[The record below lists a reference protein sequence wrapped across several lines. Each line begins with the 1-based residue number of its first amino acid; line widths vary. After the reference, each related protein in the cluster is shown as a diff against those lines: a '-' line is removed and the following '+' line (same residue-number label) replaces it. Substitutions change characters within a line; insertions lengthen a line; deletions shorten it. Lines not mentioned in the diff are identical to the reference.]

1 MDPDASFKPMRSH
14 YCGQVTEALLGE
26 EVRVCGWVHRRR
38 DHGGVI
44 FIDLRDREGLLQVVF
59 DPDTPEA
66 FETAERVRSEYVLR
80 VAGRVRERP
89 EGTVNPEL
97 ATGRVEVL
105 GQHLEVLNR
114 AEPPPFHL
122 DDETAGEETR
132 LRYRYVDLRRFAM
145 YHRLRMRSLITR
157 SMREFLDR
165 NGFLDIETPMLTKAT
180 PEGARDYLVPSRT
193 QPGAFFALPQSPQ
206 IFKQLLM
213 MSGMERYYQI
223 VRCFRDEDLRADRQP
238 EFTQLDI
245 EVSFLEQD
253 GIMALMESLVHHVF
267 AQVLGV
273 HLPVPFPRMR
283 YREAMSRYGTDRPDL
298 RNPLELVEV
307 ADLVRDCEFKVF
319 SRPARDPQGRVAALR
334 APGGAALPRSVIDD
348 YARWVGAYGAKGL
361 AYIKVNERGRGRA
374 GLQSPIVKFL
384 SDEALSG
391 VIERSGAQDGDLVFF
406 GADRAATVNA
416 ALGAF
421 RNKLAEDLGLA
432 GEGWRILWVVD
443 GPMFEWNEG
452 EKRWDALHHP
462 FTCPDPD
469 DPDRVEADPVALGS
483 KAYDMVLNGIELGG
497 GSVRIHRREVQE
509 AVLRTLG
516 IPDKEARERFG
527 HLLDAL
533 RYGCP
538 PHGGIAFGLDRLAM
552 LMSGSS
558 SIREVI
564 AFPKT
569 QSASCPLT
577 GAPAPASPGQLR
589 ELGIRLRS

>member
-1 MDPDASFKPMRSH
+1 MRSH
-14 YCGQVTEALLGE
+14 FCGEVTGALLGE
-26 EVRVCGWVHRRR
+26 EVSVCGWVHRRR

-66 FETAERVRSEYVLR
+66 FEIAERVRSEYVLR
-80 VAGRVRERP
+80 VEGKVRERP
-89 EGTVNPEL
+89 EGTINPEL
-97 ATGRVEVL
+97 ATGKVEVL
-105 GQHLEVLNR
+105 GRSLEVLNR
-114 AEPPPFHL
+114 SDPPPFQL
-122 DDETAGEETR
+122 DEDTAGEETR
-132 LRYRYVDLRRFAM
+132 LRYRYLDLRRFEM
-145 YHRLRMRSLITR
+145 YERLRMRSLITR
-157 SMREFLDR
+157 AMREFLDG

-193 QPGAFFALPQSPQ
+193 QPGTFFALPQSPQ

-245 EVSFLEQD
+245 EVSFLDPD
-253 GIMALMESLVHHVF
+253 GIMALMESLVRHVF
-267 AQVLGV
+267 ARVLDV
-273 HLPVPFPRMR
+273 DLPAPFPRMS
-283 YREAMSRYGTDRPDL
+283 YREAMARFGSDRPDL

-307 ADLVRDCEFKVF
+307 ADLVRDSDFKVF
-319 SRPARDPQGRVAALR
+319 SRPARDAGGRVAALR
-334 APGGAALPRSVIDD
+334 APGGGALPRSVIDD
-348 YARWVGAYGAKGL
+348 YTRWVGAYGAKGL
-361 AYIKVNERGRGRA
+361 AYIKVNERERGRE

-384 SDEALSG
+384 SDDALAG
-391 VIERSGAQDGDLVFF
+391 IVERCGALNGDLVFF
-406 GADRAATVNA
+406 GADRASVVNA
-416 ALGAF
+416 ALGAL
-421 RNKLAEDLGLA
+421 RDKLARDLGLS
-432 GEGWRILWVVD
+432 GDGWRMLWVVD
-443 GPMFEWNEG
+443 FPMFEWNEG
-452 EKRWDALHHP
+452 EGRWDALHHP
-462 FTCPDPD
+462 FTSPDPD
-469 DPDRVEADPVALGS
+469 DPERIASDPGALLS
-483 KAYDMVLNGIELGG
+483 KAYDLVLNGSEAAG

-516 IPDKEARERFG
+516 IPDDEARERFG

-552 LMSGSS
+552 QMSGSS

-569 QSASCPLT
+569 QTASCPLT
-577 GAPAPASPGQLR
+577 GAPAPASPRQLR

>member
-1 MDPDASFKPMRSH
+1 MRSH
-14 YCGQVTEALLGE
+14 YCGHVSEALLGE
-26 EVRVCGWVHRRR
+26 EVSVCGWVHRRR

-59 DPDTPEA
+59 DPDTPDA
-66 FETAERVRSEYVLR
+66 FEIAERVRSEYVLR
-80 VAGRVRERP
+80 VEGKVRERP

-97 ATGRVEVL
+97 ATGQVEVL
-105 GQHLEVLNR
+105 GRCLEVLNR
-114 AEPPPFHL
+114 SDPPPFQL
-122 DDETAGEETR
+122 DEDTAGEETR
-132 LRYRYVDLRRFAM
+132 LRYRYLDLRRSSM
-145 YHRLRMRSLITR
+145 YERLRMRSLITR
-157 SMREFLDR
+157 SMREFLDG

-193 QPGAFFALPQSPQ
+193 QPGSFFALPQSPQ

-245 EVSFLEQD
+245 EVSFLEPD
-253 GIMALMESLVHHVF
+253 GIMALMESLMRHVF
-267 AQVLGV
+267 AGVLNV
-273 HLPVPFPRMR
+273 DLPAPFPRMS
-283 YREAMSRYGTDRPDL
+283 YREAMARFGTDRPDL

-307 ADLVRDCEFKVF
+307 ADLVRDSEFKVF
-319 SRPARDPQGRVAALR
+319 SRPAKDPKGRVAALR
-334 APGGAALPRSVIDD
+334 APGGGALPRSVIDD
-348 YARWVGAYGAKGL
+348 YTRWVGTYGAKGL
-361 AYIKVNERGRGRA
+361 AYIKVNDRERGRE

-391 VIERSGAQDGDLVFF
+391 VVDRCGAQNGDLVFF
-406 GADRAATVNA
+406 GADRASIVNA
-416 ALGAF
+416 ALGAL
-421 RNKLAEDLGLA
+421 RDKLARDLGLS
-432 GEGWRILWVVD
+432 GDGWRMLWVVD
-443 GPMFEWNEG
+443 FPMFEWNEG
-452 EKRWDALHHP
+452 ERRWDALHHP

-469 DPDRVEADPVALGS
+469 DPELVAADPGALLS
-483 KAYDMVLNGIELGG
+483 KAYDMVLNGSELGG
-497 GSVRIHRREVQE
+497 GSIRIHRRELQE
-509 AVLRTLG
+509 TVLRTLG
-516 IPDKEARERFG
+516 IPDEEARERFG

-533 RYGCP
+533 CYGCP

-552 LMSGSS
+552 QMSGSS

-577 GAPAPASPGQLR
+577 GAPAPANPRQLT
-589 ELGIRLRS
+589 ELGIRLKS